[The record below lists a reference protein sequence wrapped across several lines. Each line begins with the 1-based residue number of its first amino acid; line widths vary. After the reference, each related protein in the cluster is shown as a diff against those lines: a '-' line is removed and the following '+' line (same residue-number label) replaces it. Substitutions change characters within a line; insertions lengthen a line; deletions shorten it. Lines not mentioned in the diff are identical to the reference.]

1 MRIVFMGSAEL
12 SCPSLMALTRRGD
25 DEIVA
30 VVCQPDR
37 PRGRE
42 LRSAPCAVKRAI
54 AESGVPILTPP
65 DVNVPGTVEALR
77 ALRPDAIVVIAYG
90 QILRR
95 PLLAIPP
102 LGCINIHA
110 SLLPRYRGAAPAQ
123 WAIANGETVTGV
135 TSMMMNEAMDAGDIL
150 LQQNVAIAPD
160 DTAGTLLAKLAE
172 VGVELLLRTL
182 DGLRGGT
189 LVRKPQDPGQAT
201 LAPKLSKADGKLN
214 WTLPARQIHNRVRG
228 FNPWPG
234 CFCML
239 PGGAQRLKILQTRT
253 EAGVGV
259 PAGVLEV
266 SGDGPLV
273 AAGEGTVRLLLVQP
287 EGKKPMAG
295 ADYARGHA
303 LQPGDMLG

>member
-1 MRIVFMGSAEL
+1 MRIAFMGSAEL
-12 SCPSLMALTRRGD
+12 SCPSLMALTRRRD

-42 LRSAPCAVKRAI
+42 LHSGPCAVKRAI

-65 DVNVPGTVEALR
+65 NVNVPESVEALR
-77 ALRPDAIVVIAYG
+77 ALKPDAIVVVAYG

-95 PLLAIPP
+95 PLLAIPA
-102 LGCINIHA
+102 LGCINLHA
-110 SLLPRYRGAAPAQ
+110 SLLPRYRGAAPVQ
-123 WAIANGETVTGV
+123 WAIARGETVTGV

-150 LQQNVAIAPD
+150 LQQDVGIAPE
-160 DTAGTLLAKLAE
+160 DTAGTLLARLAE
-172 VGVELLLRTL
+172 VGAELLLRTV
-182 DGLRGGT
+182 DDLRAGT
-189 LVRKPQDPGQAT
+189 LVRKPQDAGQAT

-214 WTLPARQIHNRVRG
+214 WSLPAKQIHDRVRG

-234 CFCML
+234 CFCAL
-239 PGGAQRLKILQTRT
+239 PGGLQRLKILQSRV
-253 EAGVGV
+253 EPGAGV
-259 PAGVLEV
+259 PARVLEL

-273 AAGEGTVRLLLVQP
+273 AAGEGAVRLLRVQP
-287 EGKKPMAG
+287 EGKKPMLG

-303 LQPGDMLG
+303 LRPGDMLA